1 MQTIPKVIKTFLV
14 RFSLN
19 GTSDIGISP
28 AKYRVLLVLVKPNEF
43 LFETSLSVTESNS
56 DCISFILQCNLEAVS
71 HRELLCST
79 MNAFRI

>member
-43 LFETSLSVTESNS
+43 LFETSLSGNQILIS
-56 DCISFILQCNLEAVS
+56 ISFILQCNLEAVS